1 MQEVYD
7 YLIDYINELRED
19 IDYEQYKELWDIVN
33 KLKNNENGNVVFVG
47 EDSEHYKRWIS
58 QIKEYVELENKD
70 FNYTDDFIIKIA
82 LSYTLQSLRSGE
94 SLKRFQWG
102 DNCMIE
108 NNDKVKVEDIVGIVK
123 TDEPTNS
130 VELVRRLRGG
140 DDGKG
145 DFNHSEGRWF
155 QRSYVFECI
164 DKKIEELEKL
174 YEFGQNEYSACPMN
188 NILYGINTL
197 KELKKELE

>member
-19 IDYEQYKELWDIVN
+19 IDYEQYEELWDIVN

-47 EDSEHYKRWIS
+47 EDSEHYERWIS
-58 QIKEYVELENKD
+58 QIKEYVEVENRD

-94 SLKRFQWG
+94 SLKRFQWR

-108 NNDKVKVEDIVGIVK
+108 NNDKGVEDIVR
-123 TDEPTNS
+123 EY
-130 VELVRRLRGG
+130 LY
-140 DDGKG
+140 
-145 DFNHSEGRWF
+145 NHSEVKWF
-155 QRSYVFECI
+155 QRDYVFECI
-164 DKKIEELEKL
+164 DRKITELEKL

-188 NILYGINTL
+188 NILFGINTL
-197 KELKKELE
+197 KELKKELGEDE